1 MKKIF
6 TLLVIAVLIAGYASA
21 QQSEGL
27 FGVHAGLNLS
37 SFWGSDV
44 PESVKSKPGIKIGIE
59 TLLDFPRSKNL
70 SYNIAMS
77 FVQRGAK
84 FESWGLYGTNVDA
97 EIALNSLL
105 FHVCPRY
112 TFDLGNDMGIFLQAG
127 LFGGLN
133 VSAKVRAKEDGVWE
147 SEKLEIGSDDGQVEF
162 LESGLVLGAGLQVK
176 NNINVGVG
184 YNLGIATL
192 AHGEN
197 APAIRNSSLSFT
209 ATYFFNKK

>member
-1 MKKIF
+1 M
-6 TLLVIAVLIAGYASA
+6 G
-21 QQSEGL
+21 
-27 FGVHAGLNLS
+27 
-37 SFWGSDV
+37 
-44 PESVKSKPGIKIGIE
+44 E
-59 TLLDFPRSKNL
+59 TKVNNL
-70 SYNIAMS
+70 SYSLAIF

-84 FESWGLYGTNVDA
+84 LEDLELFGIKDGEFFGTNVDA

-112 TFDLGNDMGIFLQAG
+112 TFNLGNDMGIFLQAG